1 MIPQPP
7 TCRERLDTIKEAFE
21 TYKRVSVIYAC
32 KRLSE
37 DTLALIQAF
46 PERESDINKVFC
58 ELVCGAL

>member
-1 MIPQPP
+1 MIPQTP
-7 TCRERLDTIKEAFE
+7 TCRERLESIKKAFE
-21 TYKRVSVIYAC
+21 TCKRVSVIYAC

-37 DTLALIQAF
+37 DTLALIQDF